1 MGLRMKDRVNTVN
14 VKFLSGIGITFSN
27 FANVFSRTLKGNKI
41 QSLPSRTFEGVD
53 KLETL

>member
-1 MGLRMKDRVNTVN
+1 MKDRVNTVN
-14 VKFLSGIGITFSN
+14 VYFLRGIGITFSN
-27 FANVFSRTLKGNKI
+27 FTNVFSRTLKGNKI